1 MENVSNASTAEFV
14 DKTRKY
20 ARQLVEVSKST
31 SKLIVRDHLYGLTEK
46 DNVPFL
52 EVFAKYSVYRLEIF
66 NYNEKRS
73 DSANIPLDDLPSI
86 IAHTDLATKC
96 IFNTVNGLDKKTE
109 VEKQVSPKLD
119 IPTNTPAFT
128 FKMRTGKNVT
138 AGKTPAQYLMEA
150 PNKEEAY
157 KILHK
162 QWTFLKDNLQKYPNN
177 KQEMDAILEAVKL
190 LKAGK
195 LPDTSKDCASG
206 QQDPGAIELK
216 IYTPPTKYFTV
227 EKNGMKKCYS
237 LQILCYPSENYPYRV
252 SITNFYAPIA
262 VDQETGMTKILM
274 SQKEKKT
281 ETSSVFRLSEAEWLN
296 VLEEMK
302 ENKSNMRM
310 ALYSRMRTEDG
321 KRQEYKREV

>member
-109 VEKQVSPKLD
+109 VEKPVSPKLD

-128 FKMRTGKNVT
+128 FKMKTGKNVT

-162 QWTFLKDNLQKYPNN
+162 QWRKGIWYAGFGVILTVIALFILAGFNN
-177 KQEMDAILEAVKL
+177 TA
-190 LKAGK
+190 
-195 LPDTSKDCASG
+195 
-206 QQDPGAIELK
+206 
-216 IYTPPTKYFTV
+216 F
-227 EKNGMKKCYS
+227 
-237 LQILCYPSENYPYRV
+237 YPSYTDLNSSLTIHNASSSHYTLETMAYV
-252 SITNFYAPIA
+252 SIITPLVIAYIFYAWRA
-262 VDQETGMTKILM
+262 LN
-274 SQKEKKT
+274 KK
-281 ETSSVFRLSEAEWLN
+281 RIN
-296 VLEEMK
+296 LEEIK
-302 ENKSNMRM
+302 EDHH
-310 ALYSRMRTEDG
+310 AY
-321 KRQEYKREV
+321 